1 MDMFEIKFLKL
12 HCYKN
17 RVVEFNC
24 CSIILSNIYI
34 YMILHFHKIF

>member
-24 CSIILSNIYI
+24 CSIILSNSYDFYIIYI
-34 YMILHFHKIF
+34 